1 MNNKMP
7 QAPKSP
13 ASPAKLQ
20 TRMSAWTPLN
30 HSLSNSKV
38 FEERRSLLA
47 KWFDRWSDRQRKLVL
62 HDFVKRCSKEQLRHV
77 DVCVSRQLPLQAAD
91 FTCQLPRAICLY
103 IFSFLDPRSLCR
115 CARVSWH
122 WKSMVE
128 LDQLWMPKCLRLGW
142 FMSFSPSVFEQGV
155 WKRHYVI
162 TVQEMLL
169 TASSVK
175 QQIPLPDVA
184 RVSNGQVDVS
194 LGVSINEG
202 LGGVSRSK
210 LKRDKHLP
218 AHPPWRDSDKHP
230 KDIIRFNYLD
240 NLDPVHMKSQSITFN
255 KKEKPDEMG
264 QKMLSETSYKLRKV
278 KSLMF
283 LTSNNSHQHSISPPS
298 LHETPQLRP
307 RWASQIRS
315 YPATKEEGE
324 ILLRQGQWNA
334 GKRPGPVRTAIPR
347 LSMEAL
353 RASQRSNR
361 SIPSVPLF
369 EFQPWTLPLSLTQY
383 ED

>member
-1 MNNKMP
+1 M
-7 QAPKSP
+7 
-13 ASPAKLQ
+13 
-20 TRMSAWTPLN
+20 
-30 HSLSNSKV
+30 
-38 FEERRSLLA
+38 
-47 KWFDRWSDRQRKLVL
+47 VL

-128 LDQLWMPKCLRLGW
+128 LDQLWMAKCLRLGW

-175 QQIPLPDVA
+175 QQITLPDVA
-184 RVSNGQVDVS
+184 RVSNGQEDVS
-194 LGVSINEG
+194 LGVSLSEG

-210 LKRDKHLP
+210 LKRDKHPP

-240 NLDPVHMKSQSITFN
+240 NSDPVHMKSQSTTLN

-264 QKMLSETSYKLRKV
+264 QKTLSETSYKLRKV

-283 LTSNNSHQHSISPPS
+283 LTSNSSHQHSLPPT
-298 LHETPQLRP
+298 LHESPQLRP

-315 YPATKEEGE
+315 YPATKEEGG
-324 ILLRQGQWNA
+324 IVLRQAQWNA
-334 GKRPGPVRTAIPR
+334 GKRPGPVRTAVPR

-383 ED
+383 KD

>member
-115 CARVSWH
+115 CAR
-122 WKSMVE
+122 
-128 LDQLWMPKCLRLGW
+128 
-142 FMSFSPSVFEQGV
+142 
-155 WKRHYVI
+155 
-162 TVQEMLL
+162 
-169 TASSVK
+169 
-175 QQIPLPDVA
+175 QIPLPDVA

-361 SIPSVPLF
+361 SIPISAMDSSFVTDTIRGLN
-369 EFQPWTLPLSLTQY
+369 QNAIWRGN
-383 ED
+383 